1 MGGKT
6 LERSPMKGG
15 RRGAQERGESEE
27 GETER
32 TRNRR
37 AKQMNSARPLDWAAQ
52 RSLGTLKTVFFFS

>member
-1 MGGKT
+1 
-6 LERSPMKGG
+6 MKGG